1 MFPVMNESTLRTL
14 YSIGLGVI
22 IALFVGLGIATFYP
36 APVLA
41 DTSGLENYELREAA
55 RGVHEALMESYN
67 RNVTI
72 AALVSSLAI
81 LGLSVWTEARKPL
94 FAGGLLLGGLLTLL
108 YGLTRGLTSGV
119 TAVAFFSVAFGLAVI
134 VVLGHQRLF
143 SARAVDARAK
153 RRADQV
159 AAYAVR
165 MQAYNQQQAQAFHG
179 GQPAPGQYPQ
189 PAQAP
194 QVWAGQVP
202 PPQQQ

>member
-1 MFPVMNESTLRTL
+1 MFPGMNESTLRTL
-14 YSIGLGVI
+14 YSIGLGII

-41 DTSGLENYELREAA
+41 ADPGLSYELGKVARDAHEAA
-55 RGVHEALMESYN
+55 MEAYN

-81 LGLSVWTEARKPL
+81 LGLGIWTEERKPI

-108 YGLTRGLTSGV
+108 YGLARGLSSGV
-119 TAVAFFSVAFGLAVI
+119 TAVAFVSVTFGLAVI
-134 VVLGHQRLF
+134 VILGHQRFF
-143 SARAVDARAK
+143 SARAVEARAK

-179 GQPAPGQYPQ
+179 GQPAPAQYPPAS
-189 PAQAP
+189 PAQS
-194 QVWAGQVP
+194 Q
-202 PPQQQ
+202 PPQGW